1 MPNDNLG
8 PEVVHRTTCR
18 ACGATTLQPILTLGP
33 SPLANS
39 LLKSTDEFAGERQF
53 PLDLYFCTG
62 CSLLQILDVVRPDIL
77 FRHYLYVTG
86 TSTTIAAHNQRYAA
100 TVAEL
105 LGLTPGDLVIEI
117 ASNDGSL
124 LRCFQA
130 HGVRTLGIEPATN
143 VAAMATAAGVE
154 TVNEFFNLAVA
165 KELRATRTPARAI
178 VANNVFAHVDDP
190 ADFLAGCRELLADDG
205 LITIEV
211 PYVGE
216 FLDRLEYDTVYH
228 EHLSYFSIAAMLHLC
243 DRVGLKAVRI
253 DHLPVHGGTYRFYLS
268 RSASSHSAD
277 VLVQLARERRAG
289 VTSLARHQ
297 QFGRDVEAGR
307 SSLVELLEGLKAHGR
322 KVVGYGAPAKGN
334 TLLNYCGID
343 TRLLPYTVDKNPLK
357 VGLYT
362 PGMHIPIREVSWL
375 AEDPEP
381 PDYILILAWNFGDEI
396 MAQQAWHRERGGHF
410 ILPVPRPQVV

>member
-1 MPNDNLG
+1 MSTENQG

-18 ACGATTLQPILTLGP
+18 ACGATTLEPILSLGP

-39 LLKSTDEFAGERQF
+39 LLRSPDEFAEERQF
-53 PLDLYFCTG
+53 PLDLYFCTT

-86 TSTTIAAHNQRYAA
+86 TSSTIAAHNQRYAA

-105 LGLTPGDLVIEI
+105 LSLAPNDLVVEI

-130 HGVRTLGIEPATN
+130 HGVRTLGVEPATN
-143 VAAMATAAGVE
+143 VAAIATASGVE
-154 TVNEFFNLAVA
+154 TLNEFFNHAVA
-165 KELRATRTPARAI
+165 RTLRASRPAARAV

-243 DRVGLKAVRI
+243 ERVGLTAVRI
-253 DHLPVHGGTYRFYLS
+253 DHMPVHGGTYRFYLS

-277 VLVQLARERRAG
+277 VLAQLERERQAG
-289 VTSLARHQ
+289 ITSLARHQ
-297 QFGRDVEAGR
+297 QFGRDVEDGR
-307 SSLVELLEGLKAHGR
+307 SSLVDLLAGLKAQGR

-343 TRLLPYTVDKNPLK
+343 TTLLPYTVDKNPLK
-357 VGLYT
+357 VGLIT
-362 PGMHIPIREVSWL
+362 PGMHIPIRDVSWL
-375 AEDPEP
+375 AADPEP
-381 PDYILILAWNFGDEI
+381 PDYILILAWNFADEI
-396 MAQQAWHRERGGHF
+396 MAQQAWHRERGGRF